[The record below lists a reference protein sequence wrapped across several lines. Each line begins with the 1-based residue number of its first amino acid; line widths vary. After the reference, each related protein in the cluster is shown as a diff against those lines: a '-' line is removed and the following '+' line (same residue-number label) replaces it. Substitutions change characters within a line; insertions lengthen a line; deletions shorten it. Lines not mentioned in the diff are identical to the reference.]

1 MKFYKMKGSR
11 SDGDIIILLQ
21 RWYSS
26 LARTHSTLL
35 THADSLVTSGR
46 VLCVMLKNKQRSALL
61 LRHQWRLLLT
71 KKVVKS
77 NNCILYY
84 YCVHRLFHNFM
95 FSYSISFVKIQAVL
109 MCTVLH
115 CTKVTYGTY
124 RTCSMYL
131 YTYLIKWAR
140 TYEFIL
146 TSHLVVL
153 RVGRVIT
160 KLPRTL

>member
-35 THADSLVTSGR
+35 THADSLVTYGR
-46 VLCVMLKNKQRSALL
+46 MLCVMLKDKQRSAHL

-71 KKVVKS
+71 RNVVKS

-84 YCVHRLFHNFM
+84 YRVLSCTLQLRVILF
-95 FSYSISFVKIQAVL
+95 YKLCKIQAVL

-140 TYEFIL
+140 THEFIL
-146 TSHLVVL
+146 TSHLL
-153 RVGRVIT
+153 FFE
-160 KLPRTL
+160 